1 MSLKINHQLKK
12 KTQRGF
18 TLLEVLVAMAI
29 LAIGLL
35 GLASLQTTAMQFTSS
50 AYLRSQAANL
60 AYDMVDRM
68 RVNRQAVLSGDYAD
82 VIFVTPDCKSPLT
95 LTGTIDE
102 QDEQAWQ
109 NALACTLPLGT
120 GEITRTTNTNIF
132 TITVQWDDSRGQGS
146 FQEFAVETQ
155 L

>member
-1 MSLKINHQLKK
+1 MPLTMNQELKGQA
-12 KTQRGF
+12 QRGF

-60 AYDMVDRM
+60 AYDMADRM
-68 RVNRQAVLSGDYAD
+68 RVNRQAVLSGSYAD
-82 VIFVTPDCKSPLT
+82 VVFVTPNCKSPLT
-95 LTGTIDE
+95 LTDTIDE

-132 TITVQWDDSRGQGS
+132 TITVRWDDSRGRDS
-146 FQEFAVETQ
+146 LQEFKVETQ